1 MESGKYAPTIYVYKI
16 LENVND
22 GTCGKSRLV

>member
-1 MESGKYAPTIYVYKI
+1 MKLGKYVPTIYVYKI

-22 GTCGKSRLV
+22 GTYGRRRLV